1 MVIEGQITIVGLII
15 INMLD
20 TKEDDMKTTVEIKEG
35 VGGAIMAE
43 VTDRISINL
52 TQMHPI
58 GDIMTG
64 LGIITMVKGIHITNL
79 TIINIII
86 INTTN
91 FPSAIIHSIIPS
103 ITKTTPITIIHICQ
117 RMKIN
122 KDLTHLLLNN
132 LA

>member
-20 TKEDDMKTTVEIKEG
+20 TKEDNMKIMVEIKE
-35 VGGAIMAE
+35 VIEGAIMAE
-43 VTDRISINL
+43 VTDRISINP
-52 TQMHPI
+52 TQIQPI
-58 GDIMTG
+58 GDITTG

-91 FPSAIIHSIIPS
+91 FPSATIHSIIPS
-103 ITKTTPITIIHICQ
+103 ITKTTPITIIHIHQ
-117 RMKIN
+117 RMNIN
-122 KDLTHLLLNN
+122 QDLTHLLLNN